1 MDKISYGFEI
11 RIVGDDAKVRT
22 NMFFLSHNNNL
33 NLHYVEK
40 DSRNVHKL
48 EITKIT
54 LVKFGNQTGN
64 FKKLNPQS
72 LSEFPSDLCLSIF
85 INTRTL
91 DLVFFKIED
100 LKEFCFGTY
109 CLWEEFLSLGAKEYI
124 IDN

>member
-1 MDKISYGFEI
+1 MDKISYGLQI
-11 RIVGDDAKVRT
+11 RIVGDDAKLRT

-33 NLHYVEK
+33 SLLYVEK

-48 EITKIT
+48 EISKIT
-54 LVKFGNQTGN
+54 LIKFGNQNGN
-64 FKKLNPQS
+64 FKKLTPQS

-91 DLVFFKIED
+91 DLVFSKLED

-109 CLWEEFLSLGAKEYI
+109 SLWEEFLSSGAKEYN